1 MDPNE
6 RQSQLRY
13 YALAGLLM
21 GLGLLTMLSFGA
33 PLLLIGLVL
42 VVLGPARVKPR
53 IFWPML
59 AAVICF
65 FVGFLPIGAASCSM
79 TSASAHTIC
88 TNLVGM
94 RFAGSN
100 QPLLL
105 GVAAGLVAGVA
116 GAVGTR
122 ARITAR

>member
-6 RQSQLRY
+6 RQSQLAY
-13 YALAGLLM
+13 YALAVLLM

-33 PLLLIGLVL
+33 PIFLIGLAL

-79 TSASAHTIC
+79 TAASAHTIC